1 MRQLLFQGGHIV
13 YSIDKSNEVG
23 AAIADFSANAQ
34 DPKAE
39 IFSIYFNDA
48 GSYLIN
54 MILFYD
60 SPTAPPGFFDS
71 FTNIPSVSSDLKT
84 RSYLDMF
91 FSDQANS
98 SAGLR

>member
-1 MRQLLFQGGHIV
+1 V
-13 YSIDKSNEVG
+13 YSIDKSNKVG

-39 IFSIYFNDA
+39 IASTYFNYA
-48 GSYLIN
+48 GDYLIN
-54 MILFYD
+54 IGLFYD

-84 RSYLDMF
+84 RSFLDMIL
-91 FSDQANS
+91 SYNANS
-98 SAGLR
+98 SAGFR

>member
-1 MRQLLFQGGHIV
+1 M

-39 IFSIYFNDA
+39 IASTYFNYA
-48 GSYLIN
+48 GGYLIN
-54 MILFYD
+54 MGLFYD
-60 SPTAPPGFFDS
+60 SPTAPPGIFDS

-84 RSYLDMF
+84 RSFLDMVL
-91 FSDQANS
+91 SYNANS
-98 SAGLR
+98 SAGFR